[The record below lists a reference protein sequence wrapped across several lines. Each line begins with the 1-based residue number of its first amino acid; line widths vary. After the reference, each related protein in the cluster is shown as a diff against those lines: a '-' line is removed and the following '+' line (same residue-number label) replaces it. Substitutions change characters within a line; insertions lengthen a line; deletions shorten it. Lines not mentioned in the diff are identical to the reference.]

1 MVGHKKRGKKEK
13 YKKKEVGLGISRNE
27 ELRARAREISV
38 KEGIFASVQ
47 SGFGDSYMSAYAISL
62 NASNIHM
69 AMLSSFSGLLG
80 PVFQFVGSRLME
92 KYSRKH
98 IILKTVLLQALM
110 WLPILSLGILFWL
123 GIWQSALPLILI
135 FFFSLYVIFGSLGA
149 PAWFSWMGDIVDEKH
164 RGKYFSMRN
173 RICGFVALVSSV
185 TAAFALDFF
194 KKHSFI
200 PLGFSLL
207 FFVAMAGRLASW
219 SLFKKQYEPKLQ
231 LGRGYYF
238 SFLQFISRG
247 RKTNFGRF
255 VIYTTAIGFAT
266 SIASPFFAVF
276 MLRELQ
282 FSYVQFMLV
291 SVAMSV
297 YSLMALPL
305 WGKFSDIYGNYE
317 LIRITSVLISL
328 APFLWIFMH
337 TPLALI
343 LFVQFIAGIAWS
355 GFNLA
360 TSNYIYDAVSP
371 QRRALCVSYKNILTG
386 AGGMLGALL
395 GGMLTRLGF
404 EFAGSVYLGVFF
416 VSGIMRIAVNMLFI
430 HRFREVRQV
439 RRPRLRTLEHLAFRI
454 VTLPFYEISHEIVS
468 VRRIMKKRKHH

>member
-1 MVGHKKRGKKEK
+1 MTRKKEK
-13 YKKKEVGLGISRNE
+13 HENRKEARQDE
-27 ELRARAREISV
+27 ESLKAKAREISV

-47 SGFGDSYMSAYAISL
+47 SGFGDSYVSAYAIGL
-62 NASNIHM
+62 NASNMHM
-69 AMLSSFSGLLG
+69 AMLSSFPGLLG
-80 PVFQFVGSRLME
+80 PVFQFIGSRLME
-92 KYSRKH
+92 KYSRKY
-98 IILKTVLLQALM
+98 IILRTVLLQALM
-110 WLPILSLGILFWL
+110 WLPILSLGVLFWL
-123 GIWQSALPLILI
+123 GVWQSALPLILI

-164 RGKYFSMRN
+164 RGRYFSMRN

-194 KKHSFI
+194 KRHSFI

-207 FFVAMAGRLASW
+207 FFIAMIGRLISW
-219 SLFKKQYEPKLQ
+219 NLFKQQYEPRLKLEK
-231 LGRGYYF
+231 GYYF
-238 SFLQFISRG
+238 SFFQFISRG

-255 VIYTTAIGFAT
+255 VIYTTALGFAT
-266 SIASPFFAVF
+266 SIAGPFFAVF

-291 SVAMSV
+291 SVAMSL

-317 LIRITSVLISL
+317 LIRLTSVLISIV
-328 APFLWIFMH
+328 PFLWIFMH

-343 LFVQFIAGIAWS
+343 LFVQFIAGVAWG

-371 QRRALCVSYKNILTG
+371 QRRALCVSYKNILGG
-386 AGGMLGALL
+386 AGGMLGAFL
-395 GGMLTRLGF
+395 GGILTKTGF
-404 EFAGSVYLGVFF
+404 EFGNSVYLGVFF
-416 VSGIMRIAVNMLFI
+416 VSGIMRIVVNMLLI

-439 RRPRLRTLEHLAFRI
+439 RRPRIRTLEHLAFKI

-468 VRRIMKKRKHH
+468 VRRMMKRRRHH